1 MFKRA
6 KIIHIRS
13 TLQNYI
19 VHLQPDHDRMRHA
32 RSSQCRMQ
40 QARRYRADARAGF
53 WGWMSRRKIR
63 EKRKDTPPGRS
74 SRPTW
79 LARVEISR
87 ETKFSPPGESLEAT
101 RCRGN
106 YRTNWNSDK
115 KASSFKKRLQCKTFQ
130 EFVSDRACHAS
141 RSRSPFQ
148 TSTAPCHIRPPPRR
162 TCDR

>member
-1 MFKRA
+1 
-6 KIIHIRS
+6 
-13 TLQNYI
+13 
-19 VHLQPDHDRMRHA
+19 
-32 RSSQCRMQ
+32 MQ

-63 EKRKDTPPGRS
+63 EKRKNTLPGRS

-115 KASSFKKRLQCKTFQ
+115 KASKNLSAIEHVMRQDLEARSKRLRLHVIFALLLV
-130 EFVSDRACHAS
+130 EPVIDNGFRL
-141 RSRSPFQ
+141 
-148 TSTAPCHIRPPPRR
+148 
-162 TCDR
+162 